1 MKKVIRKR
9 VHYLTG
15 IYRLSRGLDLPFVM
29 YMQLL
34 KQQSDSKRLSRK
46 CKRYGSYLDWDSSEM
61 NDLGLSVK
69 QCSNKDDEVICI
81 QIFLSQHELPKDMQH
96 LWKVGDKV

>member
-1 MKKVIRKR
+1 MKKMIRKR
-9 VHYLTG
+9 VRYLTKT
-15 IYRLSRGLDLPFVM
+15 YRLSKVLDLPFVM

-46 CKRYGSYLDWDSSEM
+46 CKRYGSYLDWHSREM

-69 QCSNKDDEVICI
+69 QRSNKDDEVIGI
-81 QIFLSQHELPKDMQH
+81 QVFLSQHELPQNMQYY
-96 LWKVGDKV
+96 WKVDSNV